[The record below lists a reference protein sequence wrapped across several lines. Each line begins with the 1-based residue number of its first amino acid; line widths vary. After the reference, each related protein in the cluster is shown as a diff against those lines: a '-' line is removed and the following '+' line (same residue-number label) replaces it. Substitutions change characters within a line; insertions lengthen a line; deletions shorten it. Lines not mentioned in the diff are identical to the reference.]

1 VRVTSSRV
9 VYENRWM
16 RVHEDITELPDGS
29 PGLYGWI
36 EKRPGTVIVPID
48 RDGVWLVEQH
58 RHLVGERLWEFPQGS
73 YEEGEVDAVDL
84 ARMELAEETGLHA
97 GRLENLGRLF
107 YAYGISNQPF
117 HVWRA
122 SELTEGE
129 MAPEPT
135 EAGIVAQRF
144 PRDEVER
151 MIASNEIQDAA
162 SVAAWHLALRQ
173 P

>member
-1 VRVTSSRV
+1 
-9 VYENRWM
+9 M

-29 PGLYGWI
+29 AGLYGWI

-48 RDGVWLVEQH
+48 DDDVWLVEQH
-58 RHLVGERLWEFPQGS
+58 RYLVGERLWEFPQGS
-73 YEEGEVDAVDL
+73 YEEGEIDAEQL
-84 ARMELAEETGLHA
+84 ARMELAEETGLRA
-97 GRLENLGRLF
+97 GRLENLGRLY

-122 SELTEGE
+122 SELTQGE

-135 EAGIVAQRF
+135 EAGMIARRF
-144 PRDEVER
+144 SVREVER
-151 MIASNEIQDAA
+151 MVRESVIRDAA
-162 SVAAWHLALRQ
+162 SVAAWHLALPR